1 MQRDWIHATY
11 LSTSSIQNF
20 SLAIV
25 DLLMGH
31 CDLAL
36 VRHLGVPAV
45 LGYWSHQLVGGE
57 ALLTAAS
64 LPASHVPFVVGYTD
78 EMSFFQRILNYA
90 HRLAIRTEIWYA
102 TLTLGE
108 IFVKVGPSHDLGHSQ
123 NLKPLLYFF

>member
-1 MQRDWIHATY
+1 MKSLRDGIHATY

-78 EMSFFQRILNYA
+78 EMSFFQRIVNYA

-102 TLTLGE
+102 
-108 IFVKVGPSHDLGHSQ
+108 KR
-123 NLKPLLYFF
+123 NLLIKQDPGSGRAKQRAVSMQLHTFR

>member
-1 MQRDWIHATY
+1 
-11 LSTSSIQNF
+11 
-20 SLAIV
+20 
-25 DLLMGH
+25 MGH

-102 TLTLGE
+102 KLNLLIKQDPGRE
-108 IFVKVGPSHDLGHSQ
+108 QFPCNHLPSVKLISIFS
-123 NLKPLLYFF
+123 NLYSAGWD

>member
-1 MQRDWIHATY
+1 MQRGGIHATY
-11 LSTSSIQNF
+11 LSKSSIQNF
-20 SLAIV
+20 RLAIV

-78 EMSFFQRILNYA
+78 EMNFFQRIVNYA
-90 HRLAIRTEIWYA
+90 HRLAIRTEIW
-102 TLTLGE
+102 
-108 IFVKVGPSHDLGHSQ
+108 
-123 NLKPLLYFF
+123 

>member
-1 MQRDWIHATY
+1 MLPKVQATFCTSVVSFLLH
-11 LSTSSIQNF
+11 LSWLILQNF

-36 VRHLGVPAV
+36 VRHLGIPAV

-64 LPASHVPFVVGYTD
+64 LPASDVPFVVGYTD
-78 EMSFFQRILNYA
+78 EMNFFQRIVNFA
-90 HRLAIRTEIWYA
+90 HRLAIRTEI
-102 TLTLGE
+102 G
-108 IFVKVGPSHDLGHSQ
+108 
-123 NLKPLLYFF
+123 

>member
-1 MQRDWIHATY
+1 MTF
-11 LSTSSIQNF
+11 QNF

-36 VRHLGVPAV
+36 VRHLGIPAV

-64 LPASHVPFVVGYTD
+64 LPPSDVPSVVGYTH
-78 EMSFFQRILNYA
+78 EMDFFQRIVNFA
-90 HRLAIRTEIWYA
+90 HWLAIRTEIW
-102 TLTLGE
+102 
-108 IFVKVGPSHDLGHSQ
+108 
-123 NLKPLLYFF
+123 

>member
-11 LSTSSIQNF
+11 PSTSPIQNF

-102 TLTLGE
+102 KLNLLHVIKQDPGSGRAKQRAVSMHPLT
-108 IFVKVGPSHDLGHSQ
+108 FR
-123 NLKPLLYFF
+123 